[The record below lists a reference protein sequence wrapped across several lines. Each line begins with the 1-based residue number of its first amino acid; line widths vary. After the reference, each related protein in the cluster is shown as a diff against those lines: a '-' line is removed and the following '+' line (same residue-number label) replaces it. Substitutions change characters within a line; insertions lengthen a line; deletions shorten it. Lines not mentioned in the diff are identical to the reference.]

1 LKEND
6 KLAHEALKAADKEA
20 KVKSEKLQE
29 IKKLKHAIAIV
40 EGEKS
45 KLLETLEDYER
56 YKQVRRFGAWFCL
69 EKGKHG
75 FPVWLAAVFG
85 PTHTP

>member
-1 LKEND
+1 LCRQDAIRFDAFLKEND
-6 KLAHEALKAADKEA
+6 KLAHEALKTADKEG

-56 YKQVRRFGAWFCL
+56 YKQARTLVAWC
-69 EKGKHG
+69 
-75 FPVWLAAVFG
+75 WLSAGVL
-85 PTHTP
+85 